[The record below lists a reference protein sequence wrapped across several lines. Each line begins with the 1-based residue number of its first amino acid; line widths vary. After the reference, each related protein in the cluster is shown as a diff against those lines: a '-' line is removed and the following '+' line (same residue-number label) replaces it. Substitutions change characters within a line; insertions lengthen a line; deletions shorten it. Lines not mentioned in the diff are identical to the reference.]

1 MGSSFVVES
10 GWPKSHRSTVYSKQL
25 PPGSD
30 SPGVAKATAKTDTI
44 KKVIIID
51 QLNMKITHGKFPTSA
66 KKLEYG
72 KLPT

>member
-1 MGSSFVVES
+1 MGSSFVVAS

-30 SPGVAKATAKTDTI
+30 SSGAAQATAKTDTM

-51 QLNMKITHGKFPTSA
+51 QVALLMLRKN
-66 KKLEYG
+66 
-72 KLPT
+72 